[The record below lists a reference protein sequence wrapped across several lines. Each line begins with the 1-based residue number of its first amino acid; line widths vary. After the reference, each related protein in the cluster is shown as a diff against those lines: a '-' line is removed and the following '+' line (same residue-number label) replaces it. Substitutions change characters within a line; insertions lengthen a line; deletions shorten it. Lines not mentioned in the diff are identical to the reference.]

1 MTNDADRGSKFRT
14 PMNEVVVHDKQKT
27 NVQSL
32 KERNLGCTIQISE
45 DREGRTVDNRE
56 NKMVNNLKEHPKESL
71 ASLGKEGLDRRHA
84 IIEKGGSKIKGLKRK
99 LDFTRGIIVPSDGRS
114 RGLAMLWKEGVDV
127 QFKSCSN
134 MHIDVVVC
142 ERNGAQLWQEIRF
155 YGHPDAGNGCT
166 EVEEGND
173 SCLKQC
179 GLERRAVESLQE
191 KGTCHSEKMEMSTIS
206 SESSYEKELECKEII
221 IQNPQWRPECC
232 IYKVPKRLREVKK
245 EAYTPRLIS
254 VGPLHRNIDT
264 SNEMEMLKQKYFQE
278 FFLRTWKDRMEF
290 ENIVKKNEENIRHCY
305 AAEISLPGKEDFVKM
320 ILLDSIF
327 IIELFLR
334 TATRQ
339 EYEKD
344 DYILSKPW
352 LDEGIK
358 HDLILLENQLP
369 FFILDEL
376 HHHIGRSTSIH
387 KSFINLAC
395 NYFFPG
401 DQKKPIEKEVKHFT
415 DLQRYFYLPRNLET
429 GSVIEHL
436 RSATKLDTA
445 GLKFQIGCSTLCDK
459 SRNRR
464 PFPEPHGPRA
474 VSLSI

>member
-1 MTNDADRGSKFRT
+1 MAD
-14 PMNEVVVHDKQKT
+14 P
-27 NVQSL
+27 L
-32 KERNLGCTIQISE
+32 KVLYLTTTS
-45 DREGRTVDNRE
+45 
-56 NKMVNNLKEHPKESL
+56 NNLLNSLNPTSMIFHEFWLPQIMILRFSIFLVMDLVTRSVDFLRGERESKSPSF
-71 ASLGKEGLDRRHA
+71 AS
-84 IIEKGGSKIKGLKRK
+84 
-99 LDFTRGIIVPSDGRS
+99 
-114 RGLAMLWKEGVDV
+114 
-127 QFKSCSN
+127 
-134 MHIDVVVC
+134 
-142 ERNGAQLWQEIRF
+142 
-155 YGHPDAGNGCT
+155 
-166 EVEEGND
+166 
-173 SCLKQC
+173 
-179 GLERRAVESLQE
+179 AVSWNQVYKHFLPNKVLQE

-232 IYKVPKRLREVKK
+232 IYMVPKRLREVKK

-254 VGPLHRNIDT
+254 VGPLHRNIDA

-278 FFLRTWKDRMEF
+278 FFHRTWKDRMEF

-305 AAEISLPGKEDFVKM
+305 AAEISLLGKEDFVKM

-376 HHHIGRSTSIH
+376 HHHIGRDIST
-387 KSFINLAC
+387 
-395 NYFFPG
+395 YPG
-401 DQKKPIEKEVKHFT
+401 TWKLEALLNIYIVQQSWT
-415 DLQRYFYLPRNLET
+415 QR
-429 GSVIEHL
+429 
-436 RSATKLDTA
+436 D
-445 GLKFQIGCSTLCDK
+445 
-459 SRNRR
+459 
-464 PFPEPHGPRA
+464 
-474 VSLSI
+474 